1 MKKEIISV
9 NGKGPAIVIDTSDDN
24 AIVLM
29 KQVTEDGLFA
39 RMQMEPINVKAVE
52 LMPYE
57 CPYKDEERC
66 YCENGICK
74 FPVALTNVS
83 TLMSMCMECSTE
95 TYRRELLNQRSYND

>member
-1 MKKEIISV
+1 MKKEIVSV
-9 NGKGPAIVIDTSDDN
+9 NGKNPAIAIDISNDN

-39 RMQMEPINVKAVE
+39 RMQIEPVKVVE

-74 FPVALTNVS
+74 FPVSLNDIS
-83 TLMSMCMECSTE
+83 TLMSMCMECSAE
-95 TYRRELLNQRSYND
+95 TYKLELALAEED

>member
-1 MKKEIISV
+1 MKKEIVSV
-9 NGKGPAIVIDTSDDN
+9 NGKSPAIVIDISNDN

-29 KQVTEDGLFA
+29 KQVTKDGLFA
-39 RMQMEPINVKAVE
+39 RMQIEPVKVVE

-74 FPVALTNVS
+74 FPVAMNDTS

-95 TYRRELLNQRSYND
+95 TYKRELAQLEGYND